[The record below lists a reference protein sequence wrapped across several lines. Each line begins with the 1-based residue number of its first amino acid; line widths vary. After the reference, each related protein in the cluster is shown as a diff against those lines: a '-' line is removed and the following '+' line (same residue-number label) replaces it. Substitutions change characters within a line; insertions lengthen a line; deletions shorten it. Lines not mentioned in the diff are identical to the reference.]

1 MARLY
6 SNENFPFPAV
16 EVLRQLK
23 HDVLTIRETG
33 QAGQAMSDEAILVFA
48 HAEGRVLLTINR
60 KHFVRLHR
68 EGKPHSGIIACTL
81 DIDFAGFAQRI
92 HEAITT
98 HVQLSGQ
105 LVRINR
111 PVK

>member
-33 QAGQAMSDEAILVFA
+33 QAGQAMSDEAI
-48 HAEGRVLLTINR
+48 
-60 KHFVRLHR
+60 
-68 EGKPHSGIIACTL
+68 
-81 DIDFAGFAQRI
+81 
-92 HEAITT
+92 TT